1 MKHKRG
7 FSLVEF
13 FISVV
18 IIMILASAAA
28 FNINSHRQTAKQEA
42 EKLFRYLHDLT
53 RRADRNHRDFTI
65 ETVGDTAIQWYW
77 SDDTKHKT
85 PIYKKT
91 PGANDRPIISA
102 GFTLAETFA
111 DNEIVYNVTE
121 NSFKR
126 GDPPDKD
133 ANGHFIITRNDGSSP
148 PHYIMIRGG
157 RARLSDSAE
166 DDPDDDDE
174 D

>member
-1 MKHKRG
+1 MRRDSSRKHK
-7 FSLVEF
+7 
-13 FISVV
+13 
-18 IIMILASAAA
+18 MIRTSR
-28 FNINSHRQTAKQEA
+28 SC
-42 EKLFRYLHDLT
+42 
-53 RRADRNHRDFTI
+53 
-65 ETVGDTAIQWYW
+65 AIQWYL

>member
-77 SDDTKHKT
+77 SDDTKNK
-85 PIYKKT
+85 PLIYKKT

-102 GFTLAETFA
+102 GFTLAETFSG
-111 DNEIVYNVTE
+111 DTLEYNTTS
-121 NSFKR
+121 NAFND
-126 GDPPDKD
+126 G
-133 ANGHFIITRNDGSSP
+133 GYFIITRNDGSSP
-148 PHYIMIRGG
+148 PHYIIVEGDTG
-157 RARLSDSAE
+157 RLRLSDSPE